1 MKKILSILLIVFVLV
16 GCNMTNTPTK
26 KVEEF
31 LMSYQT
37 LSDDVVSDL
46 ELSSEME
53 NLSSTNKITYMDVM
67 QRNYKNL
74 KYEITNEDVN
84 GDEAVVT
91 AKITVYD
98 LYKVMKES
106 NDYLTNNSTEFEIDG
121 VYDQDKYR
129 EYELGEMLKT
139 NYTVDYTIYFN
150 LSKVDDEWI
159 LTEPDNTTKEK
170 IHGIYNY
177 ELE

>member
-1 MKKILSILLIVFVLV
+1 MKKILSILLIVFILV
-16 GCNMTNTPTK
+16 GCNMSNTPTK

-53 NLSSTNKITYMDVM
+53 NLSSTNKVTYMDVM

-98 LYKVMKES
+98 LYKTMKES
-106 NDYLTNNSTEFEIDG
+106 NDYLTDNSTEFEVNG
-121 VYDQDKYR
+121 VYDQNKYR
-129 EYELGEMLKT
+129 EYELDQMLKT
-139 NYTVDYTIYFN
+139 NNTVDYTINFF
-150 LSKVDDEWI
+150 LSKVDDEWV
-159 LTEPDNTTKEK
+159 LNEPDNIIKEK

>member
-1 MKKILSILLIVFVLV
+1 MKKILSILLILFALI
-16 GCNMTNTPTK
+16 GCNMMNNPSK

-46 ELSSEME
+46 ELSSEIE
-53 NLSSTNKITYMDVM
+53 NLSQDNKTIYMDAM

-74 KYEITNEDVN
+74 KYEITNEQIN
-84 GDEAVVT
+84 GDDAVVT
-91 AKITVYD
+91 TKIIVYD

-106 NDYLTNNSTEFEIDG
+106 NDYLTDNSSEFENNG
-121 VYDQDKYR
+121 VYDQNKYR
-129 EYELGEMLKT
+129 EYELKEMLKT
-139 NYTVDYTIYFN
+139 NYTVDYTIDFY
-150 LSKVDDEWI
+150 LTKVDDEWI
-159 LTEPDNTTKEK
+159 LTEPDNVVKEK

>member
-1 MKKILSILLIVFVLV
+1 MKKILSFLLIVFALV
-16 GCNMTNTPTK
+16 GCNMMNTPTK

-74 KYEITNEDVN
+74 KYEITNENVN

-98 LYKVMKES
+98 LYKAMKES
-106 NDYLTNNSTEFEIDG
+106 NDYLTDNSTEFEVNG
-121 VYDQDKYR
+121 VYDQNKYR
-129 EYELGEMLKT
+129 EYELNQMLKT
-139 NYTVDYTIYFN
+139 NYTVDYTINFN
-150 LSKVDDEWI
+150 LSKVDDEWV
-159 LTEPDNTTKEK
+159 LNEPDNVVKEK
-170 IHGIYNY
+170 IHGVYNY

>member
-1 MKKILSILLIVFVLV
+1 MKKILSILLIAFILV

-31 LMSYQT
+31 LTGYQT

-46 ELSSEME
+46 ELSTEME
-53 NLSSTNKITYMDVM
+53 NLTSTNKVTYMDAI

-84 GDEAVVT
+84 GDEATVT

-98 LYKVMKES
+98 LYKSMKES
-106 NDYLTNNSTEFEIDG
+106 NDYLNDNSTEFEVNG
-121 VYDQDKYR
+121 VYDQNKYR
-129 EYELGEMLKT
+129 EYEINQMLKT
-139 NYTVDYTIYFN
+139 NYTVDYTINFY
-150 LSKVDDEWI
+150 LKKVDDEWV
-159 LTEPDNTTKEK
+159 LTEPDTIVKEK

>member
-1 MKKILSILLIVFVLV
+1 MKKVLSFLLIVFLMV
-16 GCNMTNTPTK
+16 GCNMMNTPTK

-37 LSDDVVSDL
+37 LSEDVVSDL
-46 ELSSEME
+46 ELSAEME

-74 KYEITNEDVN
+74 KYEITNENVN

-98 LYKVMKES
+98 LYKAMKES
-106 NDYLTNNSTEFEIDG
+106 NDYLTDNSTEFEVNG
-121 VYDQDKYR
+121 VYDQNKYR
-129 EYELGEMLKT
+129 EYELNQMLKT
-139 NYTVDYTIYFN
+139 NYTVDYTISFN
-150 LSKVDDEWI
+150 LSKVDEEWV
-159 LTEPDNTTKEK
+159 LNEPDNVVKEK

>member
-1 MKKILSILLIVFVLV
+1 MKKILSILLIGFVLV
-16 GCNMTNTPTK
+16 GCNMMNTPTK

-46 ELSSEME
+46 ELSTEME
-53 NLSSTNKITYMDVM
+53 NLTSTNKVTYMDAM

-74 KYEITNEDVN
+74 KYEIVDEQID
-84 GDEAVVT
+84 GDDATVT

-98 LYKVMKES
+98 LYKAMKES
-106 NDYLTNNSTEFEIDG
+106 TDYLVDNSSEFEIDG

-129 EYELGEMLKT
+129 EYELDEMLKT
-139 NYTVDYTIYFN
+139 NYTVDYTIDSGGLFY
-150 LSKVDDEWI
+150 DI
-159 LTEPDNTTKEK
+159 Q
-170 IHGIYNY
+170 
-177 ELE
+177 

>member
-1 MKKILSILLIVFVLV
+1 MKKVLSFLLIVFLMV
-16 GCNMTNTPTK
+16 GCNMMNTPTK

-37 LSDDVVSDL
+37 LSEDVVSDL
-46 ELSSEME
+46 ELSAEME

-74 KYEITNEDVN
+74 KYEIANENVN

-98 LYKVMKES
+98 LYKAMKES
-106 NDYLTNNSTEFEIDG
+106 NDYLTDNSTEFEVNG
-121 VYDQDKYR
+121 VYDQNKYR
-129 EYELGEMLKT
+129 EYELNQMLKT
-139 NYTVDYTIYFN
+139 NYTVDYTISFN
-150 LSKVDDEWI
+150 LSKVDEEWV
-159 LTEPDNTTKEK
+159 LNEPDNVVKEK

>member
-1 MKKILSILLIVFVLV
+1 MV
-16 GCNMTNTPTK
+16 GCSIMNTPTK

-37 LSDDVVSDL
+37 LSEDVISDL
-46 ELSSEME
+46 ELSAEME
-53 NLSSTNKITYMDVM
+53 NLNSTNKVTYMDAI

-74 KYEITNEDVN
+74 KYEITNENVN

-98 LYKVMKES
+98 LYKAMKES
-106 NDYLTNNSTEFEIDG
+106 NNYLTDNSTEFEVNG
-121 VYDQDKYR
+121 VYDQNKYR
-129 EYELGEMLKT
+129 EYEINQMLKT
-139 NYTVDYTIYFN
+139 NDTVDYTINFN
-150 LSKVDDEWI
+150 LQKVDDEWVLI
-159 LTEPDNTTKEK
+159 EPDNTVKEK

>member
-16 GCNMTNTPTK
+16 GCNMMNTPTK

-37 LSDDVVSDL
+37 LSDDAVSDL

-84 GDEAVVT
+84 GDEATVT

-106 NDYLTNNSTEFEIDG
+106 NDYLTDNSTEFEING
-121 VYDQDKYR
+121 VYDQNKYR
-129 EYELGEMLKT
+129 EYELDQMLKT
-139 NYTVDYTIYFN
+139 NYTVDYTISFN
-150 LSKVDDEWI
+150 LSKVDDEWV
-159 LTEPDNTTKEK
+159 LNEPDNVVKEK
-170 IHGIYNY
+170 IHGVYNY

>member
-1 MKKILSILLIVFVLV
+1 MKKILSILLIGFTLV
-16 GCNMTNTPTK
+16 GCNMMNTPTK

-37 LSDDVVSDL
+37 LSDDVISDL
-46 ELSSEME
+46 ELSTEME
-53 NLSSTNKITYMDVM
+53 NLTSTNKVTYMDVM

-74 KYEITNEDVN
+74 KYEITDENIN

-106 NDYLTNNSTEFEIDG
+106 NNYLNDNSTEFEVDG

-129 EYELGEMLKT
+129 EYELNQMLKT
-139 NYTVDYTIYFN
+139 NYTVDYTISFN
-150 LSKVDDEWI
+150 LSKIDDEWV
-159 LTEPDNTTKEK
+159 LTEPDNIVKEK

>member
-1 MKKILSILLIVFVLV
+1 MKKILSILLIAFILV
-16 GCNMTNTPTK
+16 GCNMNNTPTK

-37 LSDDVVSDL
+37 LSDDVISDL
-46 ELSSEME
+46 ELSSEIE
-53 NLSSTNKITYMDVM
+53 NLSSANKTTYMDVM

-74 KYEITNEDVN
+74 KYEITNENVN
-84 GDEAVVT
+84 GDEAFVT

-106 NDYLTNNSTEFEIDG
+106 NDYLVDNSTEFEIDG
-121 VYDQDKYR
+121 VYNQDKYR
-129 EYELGEMLKT
+129 EYELNEMLKT
-139 NYTVDYTIYFN
+139 NYTVDYTITFN
-150 LSKVDDEWI
+150 LSKVDEEWI
-159 LTEPDNTTKEK
+159 LSEPDNITKEK